1 MLITSS
7 AKKAAAP
14 AKKAAA
20 PSKAVAKKAAA
31 PAKKAAAR
39 PRYDDDDDG
48 DGDEPPPRSERRR
61 AREEAGR
68 GRASG
73 NGALPAG
80 AARSGTAKAGWREAD
95 EVFQGGDFAN
105 NLTMKDG
112 EEIVIRFLEDQPYA
126 SLRIHWLE
134 RKGKRSY
141 PCPGDRKKDTAH
153 NGCPLCAYNISYKSE
168 SRFNVAV
175 LTTEDPVVKSL
186 TATPRTKKRIQSHAE
201 SKHGP
206 LSRKFYFYRRTGTK
220 FETDYTFEVA
230 RTINDV
236 KEDYP
241 DIYIPTEEELAEL
254 VLFTTEQANKEFAPL
269 AEMRKIAAEII
280 SGEDDDDD
288 E

>member
-7 AKKAAAP
+7 AKKPAAKKAAAP
-14 AKKAAA
+14 AKKT
-20 PSKAVAKKAAA
+20 AA

-39 PRYDDDDDG
+39 PRYDDDDD
-48 DGDEPPPRSERRR
+48 DDAEAPPRSERRR
-61 AREEAGR
+61 ARENGGR
-68 GRASG
+68 EGGAKKSAA
-73 NGALPAG
+73 NGAAAA

-95 EVFQGGDFAN
+95 EVFQGGEFAN

-126 SLRIHWLE
+126 SLRIHWLD

-141 PCPGDRKKDTAH
+141 PCPGDRKKDSAN

-175 LTTEDPVVKSL
+175 LTDEDPVVKSL
-186 TATPRTKKRIQSHAE
+186 TATPRTKKRIQSHAD

-206 LSRKFYFYRRTGTK
+206 LSRKYYFYRRTGTK
-220 FETDYTFEVA
+220 FDTEYTFEVA
-230 RTINDV
+230 RTVNDV

-241 DIYIPTEEELAEL
+241 GVYIPTEEELAEL

-269 AEMRKIAAEII
+269 SEMRKVAAEIV
-280 SGEDDDDD
+280 SGEDEDDD